1 MTSDTIF
8 CGTMKT
14 QNKTTNKLR
23 NVSQFTTCIYKL
35 FLNWIS
41 YFDEQQESALRLAE
55 EGLNFFIVQTIKKLS
70 NKKSETEMYDR
81 HLNKDQFDI
90 G

>member
-1 MTSDTIF
+1 MTPDTIF
-8 CGTMKT
+8 CGTMKK

-23 NVSQFTTCIYKL
+23 NVSHFTTCIYKL

-55 EGLNFFIVQTIKKLS
+55 DGFKFFILQTIKKLC
-70 NKKSETEMYDR
+70 NKSVNQKCMI
-81 HLNKDQFDI
+81 DI
-90 G
+90 